1 MAFATSVIA
10 PVRAAQH
17 AAPTPPAD
25 SNPSV
30 SGSEEIPAG
39 FETAAALF
47 RPIFARIAE
56 GAVAREHERRLPFEE
71 VGWLKQQRF
80 GALRVPVAFGGYG
93 LDHSQ
98 FLRLLIELAAADSNV
113 AHLFRGHIAIVE
125 DRLSD
130 ANPESRALWLT
141 RFGKGEIVGN
151 ASTEPGP
158 AVLNERSTRLHEVDG
173 RWLLNGTKFY
183 TTGSIFADWIDV
195 SARRS
200 DDVQVSALTNRHH
213 PGIAITDDWDGFGQ
227 KLTGTGT
234 GVFTDVPVEPH
245 GIRTREQRAPYLTAI
260 YQTVLLATLAGIARA
275 IVNDTAAQL
284 RSRSRVYSHGNS
296 DLAKDDPQLKQVVG
310 ELGAAAYAA
319 EALVLASSEG
329 FARAQRAAAGAD
341 RDAALAAAQALEIEV
356 NQAQVAIGDI
366 VLRAASRLFDALGA
380 SAVRHETA
388 LDRHWRNARTIL
400 SHNPLVYRARIVGDF
415 LVNGKL
421 PDRTWSVGVAP
432 APAQD
437 AAE

>member
-1 MAFATSVIA
+1 MAQPLT
-10 PVRAAQH
+10 
-17 AAPTPPAD
+17 AAPSQERSAPR
-25 SNPSV
+25 
-30 SGSEEIPAG
+30 G
-39 FETAAALF
+39 FDAAAAVF

-71 VGWLKQQRF
+71 VAWLKQQRF
-80 GALRVPVAFGGYG
+80 GALRVPVEFGGYG
-93 LDHSQ
+93 LDHAG

-130 ANPESRALWLT
+130 ANPETRAIWLG
-141 RFGKGEIVGN
+141 RFGKGDIVGN

-158 AVLNERSTRLHEVDG
+158 AVLDKRSTRLHEVDG

-200 DDVQVSALTNRHH
+200 DDAHVSALAARHH
-213 PGIAITDDWDGFGQ
+213 PGIAISDDWDGFGQ

-234 GVFTDVPVEPH
+234 GVFTNVPVEPH
-245 GIRTREQRAPYLTAI
+245 SIRTREERAPYLTAI

-284 RSRSRVYSHGNS
+284 RARSRVYSHGNS

-319 EALVLASSEG
+319 EALVLATANG
-329 FARAQRAAAGAD
+329 FAGAQTAAAGPD
-341 RDAALAAAQALEIEV
+341 REAAIAAAQALEIEI
-356 NQAQVAIGDI
+356 NQAQIAIGDI

-415 LVNGKL
+415 LVNGKP
-421 PDRTWSVGVAP
+421 PDRVWSVGIAES
-432 APAQD
+432 AARQ

>member
-1 MAFATSVIA
+1 MIA
-10 PVRAAQH
+10 AILTDPVASRAEH
-17 AAPTPPAD
+17 ARAGTTDAP
-25 SNPSV
+25 SNGDTRQAPD
-30 SGSEEIPAG
+30 
-39 FETAAALF
+39 FETVAGLF
-47 RPIFARIAE
+47 RPIFARIAA
-56 GAVAREHERRLPFEE
+56 GTVAREHERRLPFEE

-80 GALRVPVAFGGYG
+80 GALRVPVEFGGYG
-93 LDHSQ
+93 LDHAA

-130 ANPESRALWLT
+130 SDPDSRAIWLT
-141 RFGKGEIVGN
+141 RFGRGEIVGN
-151 ASTEPGP
+151 ASTEPGA
-158 AVLNERSTRLHEVDG
+158 AVLNERSTRLHEADG

-200 DDVQVSALTNRHH
+200 DDAHVSALAARHH
-213 PGIAITDDWDGFGQ
+213 PGIAISDDWDGFGQ

-234 GVFTDVPVEPH
+234 SVFTNVPVEPH
-245 GIRTREQRAPYLTAI
+245 AIRTREERAPYLTAI

-275 IVNDTAAQL
+275 IVTDTAAQL

-319 EALVLASSEG
+319 EALVLATSGG
-329 FARAQRAAAGAD
+329 FARAQRAASGPD
-341 RDAALAAAQALEIEV
+341 RDAAIAAGQALEIEV
-356 NQAQVAIGDI
+356 NQAQVAIGEI
-366 VLRAASRLFDALGA
+366 VLRAASKLFDALGA

-388 LDRHWRNARTIL
+388 LDRHWRNARTLL
-400 SHNPLVYRARIVGDF
+400 SHNPLVYRARIIGDF
-415 LVNGKL
+415 LVNGTL
-421 PDRTWSVGVAP
+421 PDRVWSVGVAQP
-432 APAQD
+432 PAQET
-437 AAE
+437 AG